1 MSSLRIINNAIGK
14 ENEMKLISEF
24 TETNL
29 ECLIEKKDN
38 GEKKYVI
45 EGVFAQADQKNRNG
59 RVYPKPIMEKAVNA
73 YVETQ
78 VSKKRAVGELNHPEG
93 PTVNLDKVSHL
104 ITDLRFEGN
113 DVVGKA
119 QILDTPMGKIVKGLL
134 DGGVQLGVSTRGMGS
149 LEQRNGAMYV
159 KDDFILSTVDIVQDP
174 STPDAFVNGIM
185 EGVDWVWNNGII
197 QSQVIEKMETE
208 IKKAPRK
215 NLYEVQVREFKNF
228 LSLLKQNR

>member
-1 MSSLRIINNAIGK
+1 
-14 ENEMKLISEF
+14 MKLISEF

-29 ECLIEKKDN
+29 ECIVEAKEDGVKN
-38 GEKKYVI
+38 YAI

-59 RVYPKPIMEKAVNA
+59 RVYPKAIMERAVNK
-73 YVETQ
+73 YVEDQ

-113 DVVGKA
+113 NVVGRA

-134 DGGVQLGVSTRGMGS
+134 EGGVQLGVSTRGMGS
-149 LEQRNGAMYV
+149 LEQRNGVMYV

-174 STPDAFVNGIM
+174 SAPDAFVNGIM
-185 EGVDWVWNNGII
+185 EGVDWVWNNGILEP
-197 QSQVIEKMETE
+197 QVIEEMETE
-208 IKKAPRK
+208 IKQAPKAIQP
-215 NLYEVQVREFKNF
+215 EVQIREFKNF
-228 LSLLKQNR
+228 LSLIKSKL